1 MPEETKEPLQVSKL
15 RKYYGEEL
23 YTLAQFVSRHLL
35 LATINKRIS
44 GQVGSVST
52 LHVLMS
58 CSIFFYFYLFWLVSI
73 TCLPWKNLK
82 LNSSEYHSAG
92 KVTFHLSNLTGIC
105 FLFQK
110 WWGSKSCHILVQV
123 LMTFLFSEAV
133 FQSCSRYI
141 SWYRYSATIQK
152 NINISS
158 KSGADSSAKHKSNV
172 FLYTD
177 SLHSQNSDR
186 HFWLSTHCSNLV
198 VTFYSYT
205 SL

>member
-15 RKYYGEEL
+15 REYYGEEL
-23 YTLAQFVSRHLL
+23 YTLAQFISRHLL

-58 CSIFFYFYLFWLVSI
+58 CSIFFYFYLFWVVSS
-73 TCLPWKNLK
+73 LSWKNLK

-110 WWGSKSCHILVQV
+110 WWGSKSYH
-123 LMTFLFSEAV
+123 
-133 FQSCSRYI
+133 Y
-141 SWYRYSATIQK
+141 WYR
-152 NINISS
+152 
-158 KSGADSSAKHKSNV
+158 
-172 FLYTD
+172 FL
-177 SLHSQNSDR
+177 
-186 HFWLSTHCSNLV
+186 WLSSSLRPYFSHVPDTYHDTDTVPQYRKISTSQVKVELTALLN
-198 VTFYSYT
+198 TKAMFSYT
-205 SL
+205 QIPFTVRIVTDTSDFPPTAVI